1 MSSLRA
7 SHPLTATAQI
17 SSQLPV
23 DQFHSNQWPGSTDC
37 LFSAIRIW
45 TVHAPSRTPQSVH
58 SFCQL
63 SSMPHLARKR
73 PTNTRLEAE
82 AADGDNNQQCVQTQ
96 LVLKLLGDCSGERP
110 REKHT
115 NTILTWRVLLTVT
128 MMWQAMHSKFFC
140 SPNFRP
146 LFKKNN
152 QIIFCC
158 RIYCDNWCFIFDSL
172 CNVGCELWLPFR
184 ENLSFWY

>member
-37 LFSAIRIW
+37 LFSTIRIW
-45 TVHAPSRTPQSVH
+45 TVHVPSRTPQSVH

-115 NTILTWRVLLTVT
+115 NTILTWRVLLTIT
-128 MMWQAMHSKFFC
+128 MMWQPMHSKFFC

-146 LFKKNN
+146 LFKKKN

-158 RIYCDNWCFIFDSL
+158 RI
-172 CNVGCELWLPFR
+172 
-184 ENLSFWY
+184 